1 MHWKAGIYFQD
12 QFSSCWNVQY
22 LFCNSIPGS
31 VWRSSLKTGKRP
43 RPDQTKTDQDWKFL
57 RPIKT
62 VTAVQS
68 SVHLYFGKWKTGKRL
83 VLAVSTG
90 LLASKPHSR
99 IVGISITNCVLLSR
113 KLIRFWTKRVTHA
126 GKCRA
131 PDRQQS
137 TSINCCLHH
146 LPPAPPLHPP
156 TPNMPE
162 IRS

>member
-1 MHWKAGIYFQD
+1 MVKEI
-12 QFSSCWNVQY
+12 
-22 LFCNSIPGS
+22 S

-43 RPDQTKTDQDWKFL
+43 RLDRTKTDQDQKFL

-62 VTAVQS
+62 VTMVWS
-68 SVHLYFGKWKTGKRL
+68 LVHPYFGKWKTGKRL

-90 LLASKPHSR
+90 LLASRSHSR
-99 IVGISITNCVLLSR
+99 IVGISITNYVLLSR
-113 KLIRFWTKRVTHA
+113 KLIRFSTKHVTHA

-137 TSINCCLHH
+137 TSIDCCLHH
-146 LPPAPPLHPP
+146 LFPAPPLHPP

-162 IRS
+162 IRSYVSYSLLVFKGPVRLLGPQDANR